1 VEFQSGK
8 KMNDQSMEKDQQQS
22 LPGATP
28 ASEPILV
35 VDDDSHVLQMLQW
48 VLEDVGFEVQT
59 AADGAEALTRARGH
73 RPALVILDLGLPLLD
88 GSQIAAELHTLYG
101 AAVPIVLITAD
112 GHAAWKGNQIGASAF
127 LRKPFEIT
135 DLVQTVLQTLN
146 HQ

>member
-1 VEFQSGK
+1 
-8 KMNDQSMEKDQQQS
+8 MNDQSMEKDQQQS
-22 LPGATP
+22 LPGTTP
-28 ASEPILV
+28 TSEPILV
-35 VDDDSHVLQMLQW
+35 VDDDSQVLQMLQW

-59 AADGAEALTRARGH
+59 AADGAEALTRARRH

-88 GSQIAAELHTLYG
+88 GSQVATELHTLYG

-135 DLVQTVLQTLN
+135 DLVQTVLQALN

>member
-1 VEFQSGK
+1 
-8 KMNDQSMEKDQQQS
+8 MEKGQQQS

-28 ASEPILV
+28 ASKPILV
-35 VDDDSHVLQMLQW
+35 VDDDSQVLQMLQW

-59 AADGAEALTRARGH
+59 AADGAEALTRAKLH

-88 GSQIAAELHTLYG
+88 GSQVATELYALYG

-112 GHAAWKGNQIGASAF
+112 RHAASKGSQIGASAF

>member
-1 VEFQSGK
+1 
-8 KMNDQSMEKDQQQS
+8 MNDQTMEKDQQQS

-28 ASEPILV
+28 TSETILV
-35 VDDDSHVLQMLQW
+35 VDDDSHVLQMIQW

-59 AADGAEALTRARGH
+59 AADGAEALMRARLR

-88 GSQIAAELHTLYG
+88 GSQVATELHTLYG

-112 GHAAWKGNQIGASAF
+112 GHAAWKGNQIGAAAF

-135 DLVQTVLQTLN
+135 DLVQTVLQALN

>member
-22 LPGATP
+22 LQGATP
-28 ASEPILV
+28 VSEPILV

-59 AADGAEALTRARGH
+59 AADGAEALTRARLR

-88 GSQIAAELHTLYG
+88 GSQVATELRTLYG
-101 AAVPIVLITAD
+101 AAVPIVIITAD
-112 GHAAWKGNQIGASAF
+112 RHAAWKGNQIGASAF

>member
-1 VEFQSGK
+1 
-8 KMNDQSMEKDQQQS
+8 MEKDQQQS

-28 ASEPILV
+28 ASKPILV
-35 VDDDSHVLQMLQW
+35 VDDDSQVLQMLQW

-59 AADGAEALTRARGH
+59 AADGAEALTRAKRQ

-88 GSQIAAELHTLYG
+88 GSQVATELHTLNG

-112 GHAAWKGNQIGASAF
+112 GHAAWKGKQIGASAF

>member
-1 VEFQSGK
+1 MEFQSGK

-28 ASEPILV
+28 ALEPILV

-59 AADGAEALTRARGH
+59 AADGAEALTRARLR

-88 GSQIAAELHTLYG
+88 GSQVATELRTLYS
-101 AAVPIVLITAD
+101 AAVPIVIITAD
-112 GHAAWKGNQIGASAF
+112 RHAAWKGNQIGASAF

>member
-1 VEFQSGK
+1 
-8 KMNDQSMEKDQQQS
+8 MNDQSMEKDQQQS

-59 AADGAEALTRARGH
+59 AADGTEALTRARLH

-88 GSQIAAELHTLYG
+88 GSQVATELHTLYG

-112 GHAAWKGNQIGASAF
+112 K
-127 LRKPFEIT
+127 
-135 DLVQTVLQTLN
+135 LVSRS
-146 HQ
+146 

>member
-1 VEFQSGK
+1 
-8 KMNDQSMEKDQQQS
+8 MNDQSMEKDQQQS

-35 VDDDSHVLQMLQW
+35 VEDDSHVLQMLQW

-59 AADGAEALTRARGH
+59 AADGAEALTRARRH

-88 GSQIAAELHTLYG
+88 GSQVATELHTLYG
-101 AAVPIVLITAD
+101 ASVPIVLITAD
-112 GHAAWKGNQIGASAF
+112 GHAAWKGKQIGASAF

-146 HQ
+146 HE

>member
-1 VEFQSGK
+1 
-8 KMNDQSMEKDQQQS
+8 MEKDQQQS

-28 ASEPILV
+28 TSEPILV

-59 AADGAEALTRARGH
+59 AADGTEALTRARLH

-88 GSQIAAELHTLYG
+88 GSQVATELRTLYG
-101 AAVPIVLITAD
+101 AAVPIVIITAD
-112 GHAAWKGNQIGASAF
+112 RHAAWKGNQIGASAF